1 GGSGTTT
8 TALPRLKFLVRFWRE
23 RRVEMGIPGPVRV
36 LVLTFNRT
44 LRGYIEELT
53 QQQIQSGPDVALE
66 VSTFAAWAQGLLAR
80 VVLDR
85 TPMEAKM
92 KDTVFTYRDLAAN
105 LRDKLGDADFR
116 SDLDPLILAVP
127 NGYTVDNAADLVMEQ
142 LGPLLDNAPDRAEI
156 DAGAWRM

>member
-1 GGSGTTT
+1 MRCIRDWRRIERCFFFSSRRRHTRFSRDWSSDVCSSDLACGEVSREDAAECHADARAGDGIDDPSPGFWLIRGAGGSGTTT

-85 TPMEAKM
+85 TPME
-92 KDTVFTYRDLAAN
+92 
-105 LRDKLGDADFR
+105 
-116 SDLDPLILAVP
+116 
-127 NGYTVDNAADLVMEQ
+127 
-142 LGPLLDNAPDRAEI
+142 
-156 DAGAWRM
+156 